1 MAFLFFLHRLHNA
14 NLFFVRNQH
23 ISKILLPLSNSP
35 PIHSDCVYV
44 YFHTFYKSPFYNLTI
59 LVYLIGI
66 SIVSVVKLHEYPI
79 LVHVSRPILASFQT
93 RYDTD
98 V

>member
-44 YFHTFYKSPFYNLTI
+44 YFHTFYKSPF
-59 LVYLIGI
+59 
-66 SIVSVVKLHEYPI
+66 
-79 LVHVSRPILASFQT
+79 
-93 RYDTD
+93 
-98 V
+98 